1 MALRSTRHQAVLE
14 ELTEWWEDVRD
25 GDIGSRVVLV
35 EVPPGWG
42 AQAVLD
48 AFREAR

>member
-1 MALRSTRHQAVLE
+1 MLE
-14 ELTEWWEDVRD
+14 ELTEWWKDVRD
-25 GDIGSRVVLV
+25 GGIGSRVVLR

-48 AFREAR
+48 AFREVAEG